1 MAVVTG
7 AGSGI
12 GRAVALRLAQEGA
25 RVVGVG
31 RDRLRLETVATEASG
46 AAGQIDGIEVDLIG
60 DDGIR
65 GLASRLAGD
74 AASVDVLVHSAGVHA
89 VGEASSLPVEE
100 LDRQYRTN
108 VRAPY
113 LLTQLLIPM
122 LESAAGQ
129 IVFVSS
135 SVVRRAVAGVGAY
148 AATKHAVR
156 GLADALRE
164 ELNPRGV
171 RVLTV
176 YPGRTAGP
184 MQETLH
190 QLESRPYR
198 LDRLLQ
204 PDDVAAI
211 ILDALSLPRSAEVT
225 DIDIRPMV
233 KP

>member
-1 MAVVTG
+1 
-7 AGSGI
+7 
-12 GRAVALRLAQEGA
+12 
-25 RVVGVG
+25 VGQV
-31 RDRLRLETVATEASG
+31 
-46 AAGQIDGIEVDLIG
+46 
-60 DDGIR
+60 
-65 GLASRLAGD
+65 
-74 AASVDVLVHSAGVHA
+74 
-89 VGEASSLPVEE
+89 SSLPVEE

-135 SVVRRAVAGVGAY
+135 SAVRRAVAGMGAY

-156 GLADALRE
+156 ALADALRE
-164 ELNPRGV
+164 ELNPSGI

-190 QLESRPYR
+190 QLEGRPYR

-211 ILDALSLPRSAEVT
+211 ILDTLSLPRSAEVT
-225 DIDIRPMV
+225 DIDIRPML